1 MQPSRGKSFK
11 RFFFWGGAIFKV
23 LLNLLQ
29 YWFCFMFSFS
39 FFGHKAYEILA
50 PQPGTEPISLALE
63 GEVLN
68 TGRPEKSQ
76 EENLLITK
84 IYYLLF
90 RSGKSY
96 FMQMELFNLEAWLCQ
111 LCFVMLTRTTD
122 WFKIGKGVQQCCILS
137 LYLFNLNAE
146 YIMLNAGLD
155 DSQAG
160 IKIAGR
166 NINNLR

>member
-1 MQPSRGKSFK
+1 
-11 RFFFWGGAIFKV
+11 
-23 LLNLLQ
+23 
-29 YWFCFMFSFS
+29 MFSFS

-50 PQPGTEPISLALE
+50 PQPGIEPISLALE

-68 TGRPEKSQ
+68 TGWPGKSQ

-96 FMQMELFNLEAWLCQ
+96 FMQMELFNLEAWPCQ
-111 LCFVMLTRTTD
+111 LCFVMLTRTMD

-137 LYLFNLNAE
+137 LYLFNLNAK

-166 NINNLR
+166 NINNLK